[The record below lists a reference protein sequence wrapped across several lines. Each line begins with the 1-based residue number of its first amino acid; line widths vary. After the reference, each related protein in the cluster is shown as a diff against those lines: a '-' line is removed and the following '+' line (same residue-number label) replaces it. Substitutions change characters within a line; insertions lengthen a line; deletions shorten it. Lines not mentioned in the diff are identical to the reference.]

1 MQAHGETEGT
11 ATESPP
17 SEGEESAARSHL
29 AAMRSPALLRSA
41 ARCGAARIT
50 RACSSFPPGAPP
62 SRPQLPLYA
71 RIEAAARREDL
82 TEVRRL
88 LAEHDAHSLTHAV
101 EKEQAASSSRSI
113 FGTFVYALGTYFAYN
128 AAATLYAYRAC
139 GQAADRQLQE
149 QGGEGT
155 AEVTLHLKSW
165 RSTAILEAP
174 SGSDETRKVRVFP
187 LLTLLPGRESQ
198 INCSKAGSWTRYSSG
213 GFETTTSGKRPP
225 ETEV

>member
-1 MQAHGETEGT
+1 M
-11 ATESPP
+11 
-17 SEGEESAARSHL
+17 
-29 AAMRSPALLRSA
+29 
-41 ARCGAARIT
+41 
-50 RACSSFPPGAPP
+50 
-62 SRPQLPLYA
+62 
-71 RIEAAARREDL
+71 
-82 TEVRRL
+82 RRL

-174 SGSDETRKVRVFP
+174 SGSDETRTVRVFP

-198 INCSKAGSWTRYSSG
+198 INCSKAGGWTRYSSG

-225 ETEV
+225 ETEL

>member
-1 MQAHGETEGT
+1 MEAHGETEGDSDSR
-11 ATESPP
+11 ARRAQEK
-17 SEGEESAARSHL
+17 SALLHRISRG
-29 AAMRSPALLRSA
+29 MRSPALLGSA
-41 ARCGAARIT
+41 ARCGAARLT
-50 RACSSFPPGAPP
+50 RACS

>member
-1 MQAHGETEGT
+1 
-11 ATESPP
+11 
-17 SEGEESAARSHL
+17 
-29 AAMRSPALLRSA
+29 MRSPALLGSA
-41 ARCGAARIT
+41 ARCGAARLT

-101 EKEQAASSSRSI
+101 EKEQAASSSRGI

>member
-1 MQAHGETEGT
+1 MEAHCETGGDSHREPAERKRRERCST
-11 ATESPP
+11 
-17 SEGEESAARSHL
+17 HL
-29 AAMRSPALLRSA
+29 ASMRSPALVGSA
-41 ARCGAARIT
+41 ARGAARLT
-50 RACSSFPPGAPP
+50 RACSSFPPGGGAP
-62 SRPQLPLYA
+62 RPQLPLYA

-198 INCSKAGSWTRYSSG
+198 INCSKAGGWTRYSSG

>member
-1 MQAHGETEGT
+1 MEAHCETEGDSHREPADRKRRERCST
-11 ATESPP
+11 
-17 SEGEESAARSHL
+17 HL
-29 AAMRSPALLRSA
+29 APMRSPAVLGSA
-41 ARCGAARIT
+41 ARCGAARLT
-50 RACSSFPPGAPP
+50 RACS

-198 INCSKAGSWTRYSSG
+198 INCSKAGGWTRYSSG

>member
-1 MQAHGETEGT
+1 MLSVGDSATLSSSSTSSTLRVAIENRGYIGFVTVFADT
-11 ATESPP
+11 A
-17 SEGEESAARSHL
+17 
-29 AAMRSPALLRSA
+29 
-41 ARCGAARIT
+41 
-50 RACSSFPPGAPP
+50 
-62 SRPQLPLYA
+62 
-71 RIEAAARREDL
+71 L

-198 INCSKAGSWTRYSSG
+198 INCSKAGGWTRYSSG